1 MKKEKTTPNIHIG
14 SIVKSKAAERG
25 ISETELAM
33 MINCHTSTAHYIYEN
48 ENINTERL
56 WQISLALNYD
66 FFTEIYGASLAPMIK
81 NSRDNFTINILL
93 SSDKVT
99 VEKKNGITQITEYRI
114 NSE

>member
-14 SIVKSKAAERG
+14 SIIRAKAAERG
-25 ISETELAM
+25 VSETELAM

-48 ENINTERL
+48 DNINTERL
-56 WQISLALNYD
+56 WQISIALDYD
-66 FFTEIYGASLAPMIK
+66 FFTEIYGVSLAPMIK
-81 NSRDNFTINILL
+81 NFKNNTIVNIMV

-99 VEKKNGITQITEYRI
+99 VEKKNGITQITEYRV